1 MNDLISPKSRDV
13 SSSMRTRRIL
23 RWLVGTGRGFETRD
37 RIIVRLT
44 FVFVLVYIVLN
55 ISGIVVDQYVR
66 NWIGWGNSVDKQ
78 LHEYTSL
85 SKEDYDGL
93 SQRWKQ
99 VLAEALVGD
108 SDHLP
113 SAVDLLSWIE
123 VRDLNAIGKIAPL
136 VLNNRAVYAEDLAE
150 ISALS
155 GVDIQDLWRLEK
167 IGFVDETPGGFLA
180 AWNGESPVIL
190 GGDNVFLF
198 GEVGNRRFGL
208 RRMTLTPSGAYIIR
222 LLEPDTDLEYLQRV
236 AEEIEKKGVEVE
248 MVYGDIEFSD
258 GEILIYGKSSCL
270 GNSSSVWP
278 ATNLIKTHT
287 RRLLKDREIEP
298 R

>member
-1 MNDLISPKSRDV
+1 MSDLISPESREV
-13 SSSMRTRRIL
+13 SSSTRTRRIW
-23 RWLVGTGRGFETRD
+23 RWPAGTGRGFGKPNRFILPVTYFFF
-37 RIIVRLT
+37 
-44 FVFVLVYIVLN
+44 FVG
-55 ISGIVVDQYVR
+55 GIVVDQYVR
-66 NWIGWGNSVDKQ
+66 NWIGWENSVDKQ

-123 VRDLNAIGKIAPL
+123 VRDLNAIGKISPL

-150 ISALS
+150 VSALS
-155 GVDIQDLWRLEK
+155 GVDVQDLWRLEK
-167 IGFVDETPGGFLA
+167 IGFVDETPGPFLD
-180 AWNGESPVIL
+180 AWDGESPVVL

-198 GEVGNRRFGL
+198 GVGNRRFGL

-222 LLEPDTDLEYLQRV
+222 LLEPDTDLEYLQRI
-236 AEEIEKKGVEVE
+236 AEEIEKKGVKVE
-248 MVYGDIEFSD
+248 MLYGDIEFSD
-258 GEILIYGKSSCL
+258 GGVLISGKSKLPWKQFERVDGDES
-270 GNSSSVWP
+270 
-278 ATNLIKTHT
+278 K
-287 RRLLKDREIEP
+287 
-298 R
+298 

>member
-1 MNDLISPKSRDV
+1 MSNLISPESRKV
-13 SSSMRTRRIL
+13 ISATRKKRIL
-23 RWLVGTGRGFETRD
+23 RWLVGTGRGFETPD
-37 RIIVRLT
+37 RIIVRVT
-44 FVFVLVYIVLN
+44 FLFVLVYIALN
-55 ISGIVVDQYVR
+55 VPGVAVDQYVR
-66 NWIGWGNSVDKQ
+66 NWIGWGDSVNKQ

-99 VLAEALVGD
+99 VLAEALVGS

-123 VRDLNAIGKIAPL
+123 VRDLNTIGKIAPL

-155 GVDIQDLWRLEK
+155 GVDVQDLWRLEK
-167 IGFVDETPGGFLA
+167 IGFVDETPSGFLD
-180 AWNGESPVIL
+180 AWNGESPVVL

-198 GEVGNRRFGL
+198 GEAGNRRFGL

-222 LLEPDTDLEYLQRV
+222 LLDPDTDLQYLQRV

-258 GEILIYGKSSCL
+258 GGILIYGKSKL
-270 GNSSSVWP
+270 PWKQFVRV
-278 ATNLIKTHT
+278 T
-287 RRLLKDREIEP
+287 DD
-298 R
+298 

>member
-1 MNDLISPKSRDV
+1 MSDLISPESREV
-13 SSSMRTRRIL
+13 SSSARTRRIW
-23 RWLVGTGRGFETRD
+23 RRRSGTGRGFGRSD
-37 RIIVRLT
+37 RFIVRT
-44 FVFVLVYIVLN
+44 TCFFVLIYMAFNVGGVA
-55 ISGIVVDQYVR
+55 VDQYVR
-66 NWIGWGNSVDKQ
+66 NWIGWGNSIDTQ
-78 LHEYTSL
+78 LYEYTSL

-99 VLAEALVGD
+99 VLAEALVAG

-155 GVDIQDLWRLEK
+155 GVDLQDLWRLEN
-167 IGFVDETPGGFLA
+167 IGFVEEEPSGFLD
-180 AWNGESPVIL
+180 AWGGESPVVL

-236 AEEIEKKGVEVE
+236 AEEIEKRGVEVE
-248 MVYGDIEFSD
+248 MLYGDIEFSD
-258 GEILIYGKSSCL
+258 GGMLISEKFKLPWKQFERVDGDES
-270 GNSSSVWP
+270 N
-278 ATNLIKTHT
+278 
-287 RRLLKDREIEP
+287 
-298 R
+298 

>member
-1 MNDLISPKSRDV
+1 M
-13 SSSMRTRRIL
+13 
-23 RWLVGTGRGFETRD
+23 
-37 RIIVRLT
+37 T
-44 FVFVLVYIVLN
+44 FFSVLVYIAFNV
-55 ISGIVVDQYVR
+55 GGVAVDQYVR

-99 VLAEALVGD
+99 VLAEALVGG
-108 SDHLP
+108 SEHLP

-155 GVDIQDLWRLEK
+155 GVDIQDLWSLEK
-167 IGFVDETPGGFLA
+167 IGFVDETPGGLLD
-180 AWNGESPVIL
+180 AWDGDSPVVL

-248 MVYGDIEFSD
+248 MFYGDIEFPD
-258 GEILIYGKSSCL
+258 GGVLISEKSKLPWKQFERVGDDES
-270 GNSSSVWP
+270 N
-278 ATNLIKTHT
+278 
-287 RRLLKDREIEP
+287 
-298 R
+298 